1 MLIFCWEFLQ
11 LYSPMILV
19 CSFFCGVLFWI
30 SYKDSAGLTECI
42 WKFSLFLTFLEEFQN
57 IVLIFLL
64 MFGINLFLCFY
75 AFSISASWT
84 KLHRPRQSHNPCLLF
99 SPRASSHNPAA
110 RPVTRTSETDPQPD
124 HFSSPSP
131 SLITLQLYWNLFVF
145 LWFSFLF
152 WDLHI
157 CCSFWLEYSSLK
169 YNFIVCKASFYGL
182 NVCILSK
189 FKCWTLTLSVMM

>member
-1 MLIFCWEFLQ
+1 
-11 LYSPMILV
+11 
-19 CSFFCGVLFWI
+19 
-30 SYKDSAGLTECI
+30 
-42 WKFSLFLTFLEEFQN
+42 
-57 IVLIFLL
+57 

-131 SLITLQLYWNLFVF
+131 SHFGPYKPALSLSFPIVCSALSTHRGLCKCKSEHALSFALKLTSGF
-145 LWFSFLF
+145 L
-152 WDLHI
+152 
-157 CCSFWLEYSSLK
+157 SSLEQTS
-169 YNFIVCKASFYGL
+169 YS
-182 NVCILSK
+182 
-189 FKCWTLTLSVMM
+189 